1 MLIGKQPW
9 KPIHLAADGSYFVHD
24 NDSVLGPNGTRVTMA
39 KCYRGYILAQYI
51 DGDDQ
56 EHQRTVCVDE
66 YMTNALERNALYEA
80 NCAAKQAL
88 KSQARATSSATPEVT
103 QNLTLTL
110 TLTLTLSLTLT
121 SLKDLPSSMALPAK
135 PRLQPHRR

>member
-1 MLIGKQPW
+1 
-9 KPIHLAADGSYFVHD
+9 
-24 NDSVLGPNGTRVTMA
+24 MA

-56 EHQRTVCVDE
+56 EPQRTVCVDE

-88 KSQARATSSATPEVT
+88 KSQAPPKCSATPRANRT
-103 QNLTLTL
+103 Y
-110 TLTLTLSLTLT
+110 
-121 SLKDLPSSMALPAK
+121 D
-135 PRLQPHRR
+135 